1 MRRQPNKASVVQPT
15 VQADL
20 CEDDQEGGAHREVRE
35 GRVIMPSRFR
45 SAGDPGTHPTDPKVT
60 DDVEG
65 HAGRPRADRY
75 EADDGDGMTRPLE
88 AGSDAVLPSDEDDV
102 EGHRVARNA
111 PDSDDQDDVEGHARS
126 R

>member
-1 MRRQPNKASVVQPT
+1 MPRAAAAPKA
-15 VQADL
+15 
-20 CEDDQEGGAHREVRE
+20 
-35 GRVIMPSRFR
+35 
-45 SAGDPGTHPTDPKVT
+45 T

-102 EGHRVARNA
+102 EGHRAAKNA
-111 PDSDDQDDVEGHARS
+111 PDSDDQDDVEGHRAAKNAPDSDDQDDVEGRS
-126 R
+126 RTR